1 MNPVSVQ
8 SLPLHRPV
16 ILKKNDTLKQAA
28 QAMRHNAVG
37 SVLVSDGKGV
47 LRGLFT
53 DRDLALALGLEKN
66 RTSAS
71 LGSSTTTS
79 LIYVSENATLPEVI
93 AVMKKYGIRRVP
105 VVKSLHSGRQRCL
118 GIITLDDLVRNN
130 LITLKEEQEILNKQL
145 KTPQAPRE
153 RNRARNIF
161 RVQDQRNQS
170 LHLFLKNIE
179 RETGMNATDAKS
191 LSVHVLSYLCRRL
204 PAKAGHNLISQLP
217 YEIQVQL
224 ESDITPADRAATG
237 GGLVRQL
244 QKRYKVDEETAL
256 ALLQGFW
263 TGLES
268 SVSVGEM
275 RNLSR
280 QLPKD
285 LGTVFRGERLLI

>member
-1 MNPVSVQ
+1 MNPVNVL

-28 QAMRHNAVG
+28 QAMRHNEVG

-66 RTSAS
+66 RPSAS
-71 LGSSTTTS
+71 LGKSTQTP

-93 AVMKKYGIRRVP
+93 AVMQRYGIRRVP
-105 VVKSLHSGRQRCL
+105 VVKSTHGGRQRCL
-118 GIITLDDLVRNN
+118 GIISLDDLVRDN
-130 LITLKEEQEILNKQL
+130 LISLEDEKTILRNQL
-145 KTPQAPRE
+145 KT
-153 RNRARNIF
+153 ARPARTRGRVKNIF

-179 RETGMNATDAKS
+179 RETAMNPADAKS
-191 LSVHVLSYLCRRL
+191 LSVHMLGFICRRL
-204 PAKAGHNLISQLP
+204 PAKAGHNLVSQLP
-217 YEIQVQL
+217 FELQVQL
-224 ESDITPADRAATG
+224 TSEISPAERSATAKS
-237 GGLVRQL
+237 LNKQI
-244 QKRYKVDEETAL
+244 QKRYHVDEETAG
-256 ALLQGFW
+256 ALMQGFW

-268 SVSVGEM
+268 SISAGEI
-275 RNLSR
+275 RILSR

-285 LGTVFRGERLLI
+285 LMDIFRGEPMLI